1 MLIEESGVVVVSPN
15 ARHREVGVATRGAA
29 ETQGEQLYLDLL
41 KKCLTRTIA
50 AETFSAAEPWFGVM
64 RFWFLPV
71 QTFLRARGWTVVQRL
86 PADSHVR
93 REGRDWPADAETM
106 IGLERLNNLQFCIER
121 ILHDGIPGDL
131 IETGVWRGGASI
143 FMRGVLKAYGETT
156 RLVWVADSFQGLP
169 KPQPGVWR
177 DDERCRLWEFGTT
190 LAVPLA
196 QVRANFERYGL
207 LDDQVHFLPGWFRD
221 TLPTAPIERLALLR
235 LDGDMFESTMDALGA
250 LYPKLSIGGYC
261 IVDDYYAQ
269 SGAREAVT
277 EYRRANGIV
286 EPIERIDWT
295 GVFWRKTPSTANGEL
310 AAPRD

>member
-1 MLIEESGVVVVSPN
+1 LIEESHAVV
-15 ARHREVGVATRGAA
+15 ARHVVGTDV
-29 ETQGEQLYLDLL
+29 EKLYLDLL

-50 AETFSAAEPWFGVM
+50 AETFSAAEPWFGLM

-71 QTFLRARGWTVVQRL
+71 QTFLRARGWTVVKRL
-86 PADSHVR
+86 PSDSSDR

-106 IGLERLNNLQFCIER
+106 VGLERLNNLQFCIER
-121 ILHDGIPGDL
+121 ILQDGVPGDF

-143 FMRGVLKAYGETT
+143 FMRGVLKAHGDTT
-156 RLVWVADSFQGLP
+156 RVVWVADSFQGLP

-177 DDERCRLWEFGTT
+177 DDERGRLWEFATT

-207 LDDQVHFLPGWFRD
+207 LDEQVRFLHGWFRD

-235 LDGDMFESTMDALGA
+235 LDGDMFESTMDGLGA
-250 LYPKLSIGGYC
+250 LYPKLSMGGYC
-261 IVDDYYAQ
+261 IVDDYYVQ
-269 SGAREAVT
+269 SGARQAVT
-277 EYRRANGIV
+277 EYRQAHGIV

-295 GVFWRKTPSTANGEL
+295 GAFWRKTQP
-310 AAPRD
+310 AADEETEATR